1 MYFKLI
7 DHGKR
12 ETSCHPLLEFFQ
24 TFVLKTPSFSSVSLL
39 HPSSLIS
46 LDDPGDLPVRVD
58 DPGLLH
64 HGPLLGDDGQVE
76 AGGGAAVAEEADAQ
90 AALDD
95 LAGLGLG
102 QPEGEREKCG

>member
-7 DHGKR
+7 DHGKK
-12 ETSCHPLLEFFQ
+12 TSIHPLLEFFQ
-24 TFVLKTPSFSSVSLL
+24 TFVLKNPPFSSCSSASLL
-39 HPSSLIS
+39 HPSSLVS

-58 DPGLLH
+58 DPWLLH

-102 QPEGEREKCG
+102 QPE